1 LPVSGTASV
10 RSGWQKWLAE
20 MAGRNGWQKWLAEM
34 AGAVS
39 WWDWHREGKERIKR
53 G

>member
-20 MAGRNGWQKWLAEM
+20 L